1 MLVESQPS
9 RNTLP
14 WDVAFWSFLA
24 GIITSF
30 VVLVFM
36 VWG

>member
-1 MLVESQPS
+1 MK
-9 RNTLP
+9 TLA